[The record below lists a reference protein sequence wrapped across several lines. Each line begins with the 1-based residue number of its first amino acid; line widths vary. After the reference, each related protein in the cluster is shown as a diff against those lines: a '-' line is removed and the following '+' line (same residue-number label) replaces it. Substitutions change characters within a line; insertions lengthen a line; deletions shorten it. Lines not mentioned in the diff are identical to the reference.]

1 MRARNGTKFK
11 RCGGAVM
18 VQVAVLSTLMPAAAA
33 KAAIS
38 GRQEEIFHAGSD
50 ISIYSAQLGAIF
62 AELGG
67 KRPVLLIE

>member
-11 RCGGAVM
+11 QCGGAAM
-18 VQVAVLSTLMPAAAA
+18 IEVAVLSTLMPATAQ
-33 KAAIS
+33 AAII
-38 GRQEEIFHAGSD
+38 GRQEEMFHAGGD

-67 KRPVLLIE
+67 KRPVLLVE

>member
-1 MRARNGTKFK
+1 MRARNGTKLK

-18 VQVAVLSTLMPAAAA
+18 VEVAVL
-33 KAAIS
+33 S

-50 ISIYSAQLGAIF
+50 TSIYRAQLGAIF

-67 KRPVLLIE
+67 KRPVLLVE